1 MTKAYVGEYAS
12 KDDRI
17 AELERLKYE
26 VMALRSR
33 IIQLEEQLRNSSSER
48 IVQLNESY
56 LNAQRRHDQDI

>member
-1 MTKAYVGEYAS
+1 MTKPYVGEYAS